1 MFEFMSIE
9 MFIGLTYPSNA
20 YSIYSNVFIP
30 DLGNCLLSLFFLVF
44 QDVYQ
49 FYLSMLLPDN

>member
-1 MFEFMSIE
+1 MSIA

-20 YSIYSNVFIP
+20 YSIYSDVFIP

-49 FYLSMLLPDN
+49 FYLSMLFPDN